1 MGNRKAIAAGAMGVL
16 ILLIIAGGIWL
27 VISMATPV
35 DSLDAV
41 EKKLDISIRD
51 KVSVVEERRI
61 VEYGEELVNLKL
73 LINDGETSNIEKT
86 LEEFFRGKMKKII

>member
-27 VISMATPV
+27 VISMAAPV

-61 VEYGEELVNLKL
+61 VEYGEEHVNLKL